1 VLKYNGSIWTQS
13 DTIYEVSQNV
23 GIGKEVPTAKLHIY
37 EANGTSA
44 SATNGTIFIDKGD
57 SQSSQSIVFKS
68 NMSNN
73 DYGAIEYLDGYSNV
87 ERGILRLI
95 VQNDADTGNIRDQIR
110 FNNGGTD
117 MMTIGGAGIGIGED
131 NPAYPLHIHE
141 SGSGTAATGL
151 NGTIVLSHG
160 DSGGRNSITFRSARN
175 AGNDYGAIEYDDG
188 DGSNELGI
196 LRLIAENDGNGD
208 YEDQIRIKIAGS
220 DRVRFASN
228 GVSINTSSDPIYTLD
243 VGGSSRFSNIVV
255 GSALFTSWYGIA
267 TTGNYTSNDFALI
280 QEHVTNGRT
289 IINSGT
295 GIYFRISGSPFFSGG
310 GGLMTITSGGISI
323 NDNLLINGTAGTLY
337 QILRSNGPGSGSTLA
352 PSWTTLTNGTGV
364 TITHSS
370 TDTTF
375 SIGQSVATTDD
386 VTFNSVTT
394 NSIKGQNNG
403 ALEFITVTNSVE
415 TPRMLLSNGGQL
427 GIGTVPSYDLDVIG
441 DIQLGG
447 HLLVDNYILNKTL
460 VASYTT
466 HYGLR
471 IRSNGEIRIN
481 SSQSQDIEFRYENNV
496 LGKWKHTGELGIGTS
511 TPQSLLEVNGTA
523 DFKNTGGASLLS
535 ITSNNSVNLTAPL
548 QLNGAYGSV
557 NQILR
562 SNNTSTPSWATI
574 SQGTGISITHNATDI
589 FFSFNSSSV
598 PTLRGLNLKADAFS
612 FPADPVLTF
621 QNNTGLVADIANIT
635 AYLNS
640 SSGGDLVFSTAQVT
654 SGTMTERLRINSY
667 GAIGLAGSSSSNYGT
682 PGQVLTTN
690 GQGGAVYWSTASG
703 GSTYSGTGGIS
714 VDNNTNTIETDGSG
728 HAHFGKLHVN
738 YVNSSATSLFTIE
751 NTDGSRMDYGTS
763 GNIQVFSPESSSAT
777 VRLGAAWSLPGLY
790 VNDHA
795 YIMTPASKNI
805 YFGNHGSTKGYI
817 SYDGQLIFNSYT
829 SLNGTSA
836 QFGYN
841 SDTYT
846 VSGRSY
852 SGYCGHTDYA
862 AFGHIDLRTTSG
874 YAILQGAAG
883 DTFVNATGSGSS
895 IFFRYNN
902 SDYAKIFYDRKFE
915 IYGYLQVRGDQYP
928 INGTYLH
935 CMFSSP
941 TGYDWWSIRTS
952 NKNSGDGIDDHG
964 SENRGDLFIV
974 TNIIKSNGEYYEGV
988 FLRNVD
994 STSRLNFTGQHRV
1007 IMNINLQEEIG
1018 LIVSSSGK
1026 YINIDASTKTNV
1038 NEALPTCVLSNV
1050 KKDKRVFGIISN
1062 KEDTSMSRTYDQGN
1076 IQQLG
1081 TKKFNNE
1088 RRFIINSLGEGSVW
1102 VTNTNGI
1109 LQNGDYITTSVIP
1122 GYGELQDED
1131 VLKNYTVAKI
1141 TCDCNFNTELKP
1153 NKTVRIS
1160 IKKWIQEKK
1169 IWQNVIHEEEKTR
1182 NVFNQD
1188 LGRWIQE
1195 KYTETKEIQEQVF
1208 DEYDLYD
1215 EEGNVIDT
1223 HKVERVE
1230 YIEKE
1235 EYEIIY
1241 DENGD
1246 VILDDELDSDGN
1258 IVFDYEYP
1266 TRFLNENGQ
1275 QITHEVYTEM
1285 LNNGQPVYIACF
1297 VGCTYH
1303 CG

>member
-57 SQSSQSIVFKS
+57 NQSSQSIVFKS

-95 VQNDADTGNIRDQIR
+95 VQSDAGTGNIRDQIR

-160 DSGGRNSITFRSARN
+160 DSGGRNSITFRSAKN
-175 AGNDYGAIEYDDG
+175 SPSDYGAIEYDDG

-196 LRLIAENDGNGD
+196 LRLIAENDGNGI

-228 GVSINTSSDPIYTLD
+228 GVSINTSSDPSYTLD

-352 PSWTTLTNGTGV
+352 PSWTTLTNGTGI

-375 SIGQSVATTDD
+375 SIGQSVATTDNVIFNEVSANINKTTALTINSNVYVSITSGQD
-386 VTFNSVTT
+386 ITITSTAGNIGTF
-394 NSIKGQNNG
+394 
-403 ALEFITVTNSVE
+403 VTNG
-415 TPRMLLSNGGQL
+415 NW
-427 GIGTVPSYDLDVIG
+427 DL
-441 DIQLGG
+441 QAT
-447 HLLVDNYILNKTL
+447 NTN
-460 VASYTT
+460 
-466 HYGLR
+466 
-471 IRSNGEIRIN
+471 
-481 SSQSQDIEFRYENNV
+481 
-496 LGKWKHTGELGIGTS
+496 
-511 TPQSLLEVNGTA
+511 
-523 DFKNTGGASLLS
+523 FKNAGGTSLLS

-548 QLNGAYGSV
+548 QLNGSYGSV

-589 FFSFNSSSV
+589 FFSFNSNSV
-598 PTLRGLNLKADAFS
+598 PTLRGLNLKAALFD
-612 FPADPVLTF
+612 FPNDPVLTF
-621 QNNTGLVADIANIT
+621 QNNTGLLVDMANIT

-640 SSGGDLVFSTAQVT
+640 SSGGDLVFSTAQIT

-738 YVNSSATSLFTIE
+738 YVNSSATSLFTIG

-795 YIMTPASKNI
+795 YIMTPGSKNI
-805 YFGNHGSTKGYI
+805 YFGNQGSTKGYI

-852 SGYCGHTDYA
+852 SGYCGYADYA

-974 TNIIKSNGEYYEGV
+974 TDIIKSNGEYYEGV

-1208 DEYDLYD
+1208 DEYDVYD

-1223 HKVERVE
+1223 HKVEKVE